1 MAALAIV
8 LTFTHQSSR
17 NAHATAG
24 AWTTVQNPKITWEN
38 SSFGETLRPQ
48 ACDSRQDSKVLLYNS
63 LRTITTCSI
72 RVGSL
77 EFTGYT
83 AYIDYSY
90 TYGSAIKYPG
100 DSRFYNTSA
109 PHWSPSQFRS
119 IPNSNKMIEFNTS
132 AEIHIHDDV
141 PAHFTKVDYGTN
153 GQNEYLYTPEIAYT
167 VERSDGQRWDIGQ
180 RRAISSNGK
189 WLAFVDQNIGII
201 RVNLDT
207 YETTRLTDGATGSNM
222 NGLLDISDNGEVAL
236 YHGYGYMSA
245 LVFDAKD
252 CGTNNISSAPNPS
265 PCPYFNAGGYIT
277 SYTSDLGGLWLVDID
292 LSDDGHT
299 FRMKAC
305 VTVSPYECKV
315 YTLSNLESSTTY
327 TQADQLDYLALGDSY
342 SSGEGDTARNPADN
356 SKYYRFGTDVN
367 GDSGNDIPREKCHVS
382 TRSYPYILS
391 KGMALGD
398 PKNNN
403 ATKWQSIAC
412 SGAQTIDI
420 TPGEKDSD
428 RGQGARLKD
437 IDNYSEL
444 KSQALNEFIPGR
456 VKQIEFVKKYKPKV
470 ITLTMGG
477 NDVKFG
483 KTLAACANPLPF
495 PSTCD
500 QATADGK
507 TGLRDVI
514 LDQYG
519 KLTRLYTDLYNASG
533 KQAKIYV
540 LGYPQFISDAEMF
553 SCTGIASIN
562 YEERQMIHNGVSYL
576 NQVIKTAAA
585 ATGVKYIDIENS
597 LTEHRLCDSGTAY
610 VTPVVG
616 KPIGINNEGD
626 ESFHPNAKGHFEI
639 AMTVWDKVNHE
650 SLLDYDICPNTT
662 ENACPDTSATK
673 ESIVTPSYFGT
684 APATNTH
691 YVDLTSGQT
700 AKQSPLT
707 VKTDS
712 YIMRP
717 QSSANITLHSDP
729 VNLGDFTVGT
739 DGSLSEDVVIPN
751 TVPAGYHTLIVTG
764 ETYSG
769 EPVQYEQ
776 IILVTG
782 ANPNDLDEDGASDAS
797 QPCGPFMVASGQ
809 DTDLDGIDDA
819 CDPEISDTPRFTV
832 YAKAT
837 PTERIIASP
846 RKIITCIS
854 SAILA
859 PAALRV

>member
-17 NAHATAG
+17 NAHATTG
-24 AWTTVQNPKITWEN
+24 VWTTVQNPKITWEN

-367 GDSGNDIPREKCHVS
+367 GDSGNGIPREKCHVS

-403 ATKWQSIAC
+403 ATK
-412 SGAQTIDI
+412 
-420 TPGEKDSD
+420 
-428 RGQGARLKD
+428 
-437 IDNYSEL
+437 
-444 KSQALNEFIPGR
+444 
-456 VKQIEFVKKYKPKV
+456 
-470 ITLTMGG
+470 
-477 NDVKFG
+477 
-483 KTLAACANPLPF
+483 
-495 PSTCD
+495 
-500 QATADGK
+500 
-507 TGLRDVI
+507 
-514 LDQYG
+514 
-519 KLTRLYTDLYNASG
+519 
-533 KQAKIYV
+533 
-540 LGYPQFISDAEMF
+540 
-553 SCTGIASIN
+553 
-562 YEERQMIHNGVSYL
+562 
-576 NQVIKTAAA
+576 
-585 ATGVKYIDIENS
+585 
-597 LTEHRLCDSGTAY
+597 
-610 VTPVVG
+610 
-616 KPIGINNEGD
+616 
-626 ESFHPNAKGHFEI
+626 
-639 AMTVWDKVNHE
+639 
-650 SLLDYDICPNTT
+650 
-662 ENACPDTSATK
+662 
-673 ESIVTPSYFGT
+673 
-684 APATNTH
+684 
-691 YVDLTSGQT
+691 
-700 AKQSPLT
+700 
-707 VKTDS
+707 
-712 YIMRP
+712 
-717 QSSANITLHSDP
+717 
-729 VNLGDFTVGT
+729 
-739 DGSLSEDVVIPN
+739 
-751 TVPAGYHTLIVTG
+751 
-764 ETYSG
+764 
-769 EPVQYEQ
+769 
-776 IILVTG
+776 
-782 ANPNDLDEDGASDAS
+782 
-797 QPCGPFMVASGQ
+797 
-809 DTDLDGIDDA
+809 
-819 CDPEISDTPRFTV
+819 
-832 YAKAT
+832 
-837 PTERIIASP
+837 
-846 RKIITCIS
+846 
-854 SAILA
+854 
-859 PAALRV
+859 